1 MGSRISSCTDYT
13 DMLTMKIVS
22 DKIIFETLN
31 IMKYKSIVIVLAVIA
46 GILIWPVILIIREKP
61 KPLTPI
67 SEVVAD
73 EIQQSTE
80 SVSAEVSYL
89 SGKSNENKI
98 VFEIS
103 LNTHSVDLDGI
114 DFQKSVVMQKGN
126 QTFSPLTVEISGSGL
141 PAEASAKAGHHRS
154 AMLSFLRVGVPL
166 KIVFLGTK
174 EAGRK
179 EFEFEKLKGGER

>member
-1 MGSRISSCTDYT
+1 M
-13 DMLTMKIVS
+13 
-22 DKIIFETLN
+22 
-31 IMKYKSIVIVLAVIA
+31 LAVIA

-114 DFQKSVVMQKGN
+114 DFQKSVVMQKA
-126 QTFSPLTVEISGSGL
+126 T
-141 PAEASAKAGHHRS
+141 KR
-154 AMLSFLRVGVPL
+154 FLR
-166 KIVFLGTK
+166 
-174 EAGRK
+174 
-179 EFEFEKLKGGER
+179 

>member
-1 MGSRISSCTDYT
+1 
-13 DMLTMKIVS
+13 
-22 DKIIFETLN
+22 
-31 IMKYKSIVIVLAVIA
+31 MKYKSIGIVLAVIA

-154 AMLSFLRVGVPL
+154 AELSFPRSWSTI
-166 KIVFLGTK
+166 KDSVFGNK
-174 EAGRK
+174 RSRQEGI
-179 EFEFEKLKGGER
+179 